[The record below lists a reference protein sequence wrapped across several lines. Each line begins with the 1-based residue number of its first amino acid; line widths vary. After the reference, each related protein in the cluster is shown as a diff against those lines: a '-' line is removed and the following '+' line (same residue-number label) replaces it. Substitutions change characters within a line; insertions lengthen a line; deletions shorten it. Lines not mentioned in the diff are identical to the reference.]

1 MSAVSQAAVARAT
14 VLGGWYAF
22 AMRGRLLLLTVLLVL
37 GALVAALNWEA
48 MSAPLRLELLVGVV
62 EFALGW
68 VVLLAALVPA
78 VVLLLAGLLDQS
90 RALRRVDALER
101 QLDQAR
107 SAVERV
113 RSAEIEAL
121 ERSLD
126 ERFETVRAGFEGALH
141 GSEARL
147 EARFEAVE
155 SALGERL
162 HDLRERVVLVRDEL
176 AADIAEAEDAIMR
189 GRAAPSSAA
198 DAAHAADADDADDA

>member
-1 MSAVSQAAVARAT
+1 
-14 VLGGWYAF
+14 
-22 AMRGRLLLLTVLLVL
+22 MRGRLLLLTVLLVL

-48 MSAPLRLELLVGVV
+48 MRATLRLELLVGVV
-62 EFALGW
+62 ELALGW

-107 SAVERV
+107 TAVERA

-126 ERFETVRAGFEGALH
+126 ERFEAARAGFEGALH
-141 GSEARL
+141 GSESRL

-155 SALGERL
+155 ATLGERL
-162 HDLRERVVLVRDEL
+162 QDLRERVVLVRDEL
-176 AADIAEAEDAIMR
+176 AADIAEAEDALMR
-189 GRAAPSSAA
+189 GRAAPTASE
-198 DAAHAADADDADDA
+198 DDADDA